1 MRIDSSKATTW
12 VLVAFAV
19 VALRLLLAEHH
30 AHAWGPLLMLLIP
43 VCLVLL
49 YVASSHAESGAGH
62 QDKADRSTTREQ
74 EGKHP

>member
-1 MRIDSSKATTW
+1 MRIDSSKAATW

-19 VALRLLLAEHH
+19 VVLLLLLAEHH
-30 AHAWGPLLMLLIP
+30 AHAWGPLLMLSIP

-49 YVASSHAESGAGH
+49 YVATSNSESGASD
-62 QDKADRSTTREQ
+62 DKVDRSTRNEE